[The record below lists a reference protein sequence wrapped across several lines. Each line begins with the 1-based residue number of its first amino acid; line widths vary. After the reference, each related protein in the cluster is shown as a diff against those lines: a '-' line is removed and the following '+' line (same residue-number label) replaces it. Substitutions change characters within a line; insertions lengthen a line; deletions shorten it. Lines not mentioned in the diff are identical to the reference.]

1 MGITQ
6 YIKEAYLNLWA
17 YRMRSMLAILGV
29 LVGTAAVVALV
40 SGGELATQHALA
52 QFKSLG
58 TNLLS
63 ISIVYDGQAKA
74 GGKSPFT
81 EKRLDRFVSQ
91 SKQIE
96 AIAPY
101 AVFYQGMKYQGQ
113 DVSQLVIGTTSAFGK
128 IAKLHVTKGRF
139 LSFLD
144 ENQPLC
150 VIGASVTKTL
160 LNQAGVF
167 IPLHKNLQI
176 KGEFCPI
183 VGQVAKWQSNYFIY
197 SDVDQAAIMP
207 LGALRSIK
215 PKTRASNIV
224 VRLKKDANIE
234 AAVNEIKQ
242 ALNSWLSQGY
252 RLHVQSAKQLIGSMK
267 KQQQT
272 FTAMLGFIGGISLLV
287 GGIGV
292 MNIMLVS
299 VVERRKEIG
308 VRLAIGAK
316 RRDIQFMFLWESVV
330 LTLFG
335 GLLGIIVGVLA
346 SAIIAD
352 FENWV
357 FTLFVKPPLVG
368 FCVSV
373 MVGIFFGFYPAFRA
387 SRMSPIEALRTE

>member
-40 SGGELATQHALA
+40 SGGELATQHALE
-52 QFKSLG
+52 QFKTLG

-63 ISIVYDGQAKA
+63 ISIVYDGEASANEQ
-74 GGKSPFT
+74 SPFT
-81 EKRLDRFVSQ
+81 EKRLEQFINQ

-101 AVFYQGMKYQGQ
+101 AVYYQGMTYNGQ
-113 DVSQLVIGTTSAFGK
+113 DVSQLVIGTTAAFGK
-128 IAKLHVTKGRF
+128 IAKLHVLKGRF
-139 LSFLD
+139 ISFLD

-150 VIGASVTKTL
+150 VIGAGVKQSL
-160 LNQAGVF
+160 LMQAGVF
-167 IPLHKNLQI
+167 IPLHKKLQI
-176 KGEFCPI
+176 KGEYCTI
-183 VGQVAKWQSNYFIY
+183 VGEVAKWQSNYFIY

-207 LGALRSIK
+207 LGALQVIK

-224 VRLKKDANIE
+224 VRLRKNADIPS
-234 AAVNEIKQ
+234 AVSEIKQ
-242 ALNSWLSQGY
+242 ALDGWLSQGY
-252 RLHVQSAKQLIGSMK
+252 RLHVQSAKQLINSMK

-299 VVERRKEIG
+299 VVERRREIG

-316 RRDIQFMFLWESVV
+316 RRDIQFMFLCESVV

-373 MVGIFFGFYPAFRA
+373 MVGIFFGFYPAYRA